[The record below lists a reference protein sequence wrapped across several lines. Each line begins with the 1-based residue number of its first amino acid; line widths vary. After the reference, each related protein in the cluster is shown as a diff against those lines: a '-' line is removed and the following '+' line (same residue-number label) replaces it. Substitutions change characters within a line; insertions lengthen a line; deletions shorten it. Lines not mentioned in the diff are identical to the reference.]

1 MFFSKRNIVVG
12 CVLGFALAGGF
23 ISSCRIDPEVI
34 PEISKDDVTFRI
46 PPGFPQPV
54 YGFENNT
61 ITIDGFKLGRRLF
74 YEPKLSADNS
84 ISCGFCHQQDF
95 AFANANHQFSH
106 GINGLFGTRNA
117 PPIYNLVWNNVFM
130 WDGGINH
137 LENQPLGPIQNM
149 VEMGETLPSV
159 IAKLNADPSY
169 RTQFAAAFGDD
180 SITTQRICKSLA
192 QFMGLMVSANSKYD
206 KYSRGELQLNP
217 QESSGLAVFRTKCAS
232 CHTEPLF
239 TDEDFHNNGLPVDP
253 TINDYGKFTITA
265 LPSDS
270 MRFKTPSLRNI
281 SVTGPYMHDGRF
293 ITLSE
298 CLNHYTSGITQSST
312 LDPQLATGIA
322 LTPQQKADI
331 LAFLGTLTDMEF
343 INDHRFS
350 EGQ

>member
-1 MFFSKRNIVVG
+1 MFFSKKNIVVG

-23 ISSCRIDPEVI
+23 ISSCRIDPEI
-34 PEISKDDVTFRI
+34 LPGISQEDITFRI

-54 YGFENNT
+54 YNFENNPV
-61 ITIDGFKLGRRLF
+61 TIDGFKLGRRLF
-74 YEPKLSADNS
+74 YEPRLSADNS

-106 GINGLFGTRNA
+106 GINGQFGTRNA
-117 PPIYNLVWNNVFM
+117 PPVYNLVWNHVFM

-137 LENQPLGPIQNM
+137 IENQPLGPIQNP
-149 VEMGETLPSV
+149 VEMAETLPSV

-206 KYSRGELQLNP
+206 KYTRGEIQLST
-217 QESSGLAVFRTKCAS
+217 QESNGLAVFRTKCAS
-232 CHTEPLF
+232 CHSEPLF
-239 TDEDFHNNGLPVDP
+239 TDEGFHNNGLPIDN
-253 TINDYGKFTITA
+253 TINDYGKFTITH
-265 LPSDS
+265 LPADS
-270 MRFKTPSLRNI
+270 MKFKTPSLRNV

-298 CLNHYTSGITQSST
+298 CLDHYTTGITQSTT
-312 LDPQLATGIA
+312 LDPLLTTGIS

-331 LAFLGTLTDMEF
+331 LAFLGTLTDVEF
-343 INDHRFS
+343 MNDRRFA